1 MSNPKIPIGG
11 IVARAFTIPAGRPEA
26 DGTYGW
32 NTMPLIAIHI
42 TAGEKHGITEP
53 DLSRPGN
60 GRAFKHKAAE
70 IHAV

>member
-11 IVARAFTIPAGRPEA
+11 IIARAFTIPADRPEA

-32 NTMPLIAIHI
+32 NTATVIAVHI
-42 TAGEKHGITEP
+42 TAEEKHGITEP

>member
-11 IVARAFTIPAGRPEA
+11 IIARAFTIPAGRPEA
-26 DGTYGW
+26 QGTYGR
-32 NTMPLIAIHI
+32 NTTTLIAVCI
-42 TAGEKHGITEP
+42 TAGDKHGITEP
-53 DLSRPGN
+53 YLSRPGN